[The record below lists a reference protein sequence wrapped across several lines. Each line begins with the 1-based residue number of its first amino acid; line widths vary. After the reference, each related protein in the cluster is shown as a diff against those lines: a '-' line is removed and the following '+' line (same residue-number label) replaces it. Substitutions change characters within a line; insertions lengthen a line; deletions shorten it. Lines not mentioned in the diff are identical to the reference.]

1 MRPAKENT
9 WRNNG
14 KVCGFGLLAIAAEG
28 EATHPDY
35 YDNIGD
41 ASDEWYLRQLQAYKD
56 WAGDNVYETYSS
68 RPELLR
74 KLK

>member
-1 MRPAKENT
+1 MLFHFAGSVKMQRAS
-9 WRNNG
+9 
-14 KVCGFGLLAIAAEG
+14 GFGLQSIHAEG
-28 EATHPDY
+28 KATHPDF

-56 WAGDNVYETYSS
+56 WAGDNVYQTHCS
-68 RPELLR
+68 RPELLE